1 MNDENEKLKAL
12 NRMYLPRN
20 IKLRVKERVVVIMP
34 PTSYSE
40 TKEILFPVG
49 VEVTLLNSDGLIYV
63 ATKTQGIKMGL
74 FVRVYKGPKDSNE
87 FDENLIGKEIV
98 IPGDVLE
105 IHPDEL

>member
-1 MNDENEKLKAL
+1 MNDKDERLKA
-12 NRMYLPRN
+12 YLPKN
-20 IKLRVKERVVVIMP
+20 IKLRVKERVVVIIP
-34 PTSYSE
+34 PKTSYSE
-40 TKEILFPVG
+40 TREILFPVG
-49 VEVTLLNSDGLIYV
+49 VEVTLLNSDALIYV

-74 FVRVYKGPKDSNE
+74 LVRVYKGPKDSNE